1 MIQSLERFGASD
13 DGAYHQVSCLNE
25 KNRRHVSA
33 LESLFREDPTREE
46 HLRAALWRERA
57 KRFWRSKYAR
67 SFTHTHE
74 YVDVRKK
81 VNRKMIAGFSSENR
95 DDALD
100 QRFVRRATI
109 HHRLWFFHFLLF
121 FYYYYF

>member
-1 MIQSLERFGASD
+1 MKKTGATYLRLNHSSGKTQLAKNTFAPLFGGNGRNGFGD
-13 DGAYHQVSCLNE
+13 QN
-25 KNRRHVSA
+25 
-33 LESLFREDPTREE
+33 TRV
-46 HLRAALWRERA
+46 
-57 KRFWRSKYAR
+57 RS
-67 SFTHTHE
+67 HTHE

-109 HHRLWFFHFLLF
+109 HHRLWFFHFFFF
-121 FYYYYF
+121 FYYYF